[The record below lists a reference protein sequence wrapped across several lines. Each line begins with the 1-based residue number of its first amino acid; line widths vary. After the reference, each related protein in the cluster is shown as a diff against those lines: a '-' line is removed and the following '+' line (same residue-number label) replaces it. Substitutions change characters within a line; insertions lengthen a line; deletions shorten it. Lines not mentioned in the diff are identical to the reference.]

1 MEESREGRGHSHGM
15 RRRTALGLGAAFT
28 TALASRAW
36 AEGYPD
42 RPIRMIV
49 PFAPGGGGDII
60 VRLIGQQ
67 LGQHLGENVVIEN
80 RAGAGGDVGTDVAV
94 HSRPD
99 GYTLLMANV
108 APIAI
113 NVHLYKKLPYDP
125 LKDFTAISPFA
136 VFPNVLVVRPNLD
149 VHSVAELIAYAK
161 TNPQGLSFASAGTGS
176 ITHLSAEMFKL
187 ATGVPMVHVAYR
199 GGGPALAA
207 LAGSQ
212 IDLYFSSVPAAL
224 PYIKAGTLRALG
236 VTSRNRVASA
246 PDIPTLQEAGLPGY
260 EAVTWIGLVG
270 PAGVPAPVVER
281 LNREA
286 SDILRAPEMKQ
297 RLIGIGAEAFIAT
310 PAAFDTYIRT
320 EVKRWADVV
329 KAAGLSPQ

>member
-1 MEESREGRGHSHGM
+1 M
-15 RRRTALGLGAAFT
+15 RRRTLLGSGAA
-28 TALASRAW
+28 ALASLTSRAR
-36 AEGYPD
+36 AETYPD

-67 LGQHLGENVVIEN
+67 LGQRLGENVVIDN

-113 NVHLYKKLPYDP
+113 NVHLYRKLPYDP

-136 VFPNVLVVRPNLD
+136 VFPNILVVRPNLD
-149 VHSVAELIAYAK
+149 VHSVAELVAYAK
-161 TNPQGLSFASAGTGS
+161 TKPQGLSFASAGTGS

-187 ATGVPMVHVAYR
+187 ATGIPMVHVAYR

-212 IDLYFSSVPAAL
+212 IDLYFGSLPASL
-224 PYIKAGTLRALG
+224 PYVKAGTLRALG
-236 VTSRNRVASA
+236 VTSRTRVSSA

-270 PAGVPAPVVER
+270 PAGIPAAVVDR
-281 LNREA
+281 LNHEV
-286 SDILRAPEMKQ
+286 SDILATPEMKQ
-297 RLIGIGAEAFIAT
+297 RLISVGAEAFIDT
-310 PAAFDTYIRT
+310 PAGFEAYIHT
-320 EVKRWADVV
+320 EVNRWADVV
-329 KAAGLSPQ
+329 KAAGLIPQ